1 MGQRGKRLAPGQAY
15 AGRRA
20 DIAVMNLSMDRE
32 SAELLR
38 HYSGGKRCGAFV
50 AALIREYH
58 GKQLEKQRWH
68 AVLQTALEGS
78 TTAV

>member
-1 MGQRGKRLAPGQAY
+1 MGQRGRRLTPGEPY

-20 DIAVMNLSMDRE
+20 DIAVINLSMDRE
-32 SAELLR
+32 SVELLR
-38 HYSGGKRCGAFV
+38 QYSGGKRCGAFV

-58 GKQLEKQRWH
+58 GRRLEQQRVQ
-68 AVLQTALEGS
+68 AVLQTALEGV